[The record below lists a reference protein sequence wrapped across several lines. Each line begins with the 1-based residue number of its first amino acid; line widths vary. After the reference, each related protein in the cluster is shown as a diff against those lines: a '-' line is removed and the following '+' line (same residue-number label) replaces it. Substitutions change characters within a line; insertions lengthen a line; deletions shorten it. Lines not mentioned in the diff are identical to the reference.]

1 MGNSEVILL
10 ASFKSRNRKVKIH
23 MEGYG
28 VCQWLH
34 FFSARV
40 GFMKVRLAT
49 CIMTLA
55 AASVLFA
62 QPKPVALVKVYVGSD
77 GLANVVDGKG
87 KDVAI
92 PKEKT
97 QVAISAP
104 KLAPDKQSAGWLIL
118 RENCCTSYPIPT
130 SVAIHTA
137 KKTRLL
143 GDGLMVYDWC
153 FVGEGSQVARSTGTV
168 HGMTSRHLSLYD
180 SRSGMLL
187 EVWNEEMGE
196 ALPTWA
202 KDLSQ

>member
-1 MGNSEVILL
+1 M
-10 ASFKSRNRKVKIH
+10 RVK
-23 MEGYG
+23 
-28 VCQWLH
+28 
-34 FFSARV
+34 
-40 GFMKVRLAT
+40 LAT
-49 CIMTLA
+49 CMMTLA
-55 AASVLFA
+55 TASVLIA
-62 QPKPVALVKVYVGSD
+62 QPKPTTLTKVYVGSD
-77 GLANVVDGKG
+77 GLAHVVDGQG

-92 PKEKT
+92 KKEKT
-97 QVAISAP
+97 QVAVSTP

-118 RENCCTSYPIPT
+118 QENCCTSYPIPI
-130 SVAIHTA
+130 SVAIYTA

-153 FVGEGSQVARSTGTV
+153 FVGEGSQVALSTGTV

-187 EVWNEEMGE
+187 EVWNEEMGG